1 LITNDDMGLS
11 DSPIQFIRRG
21 R

>member
-11 DSPIQFIRRG
+11 DSPIQFIRRS

>member
-1 LITNDDMGLS
+1 LVTNDDMGLS